1 MSISDFIQ
9 GFIIGSSLIIAIG
22 PQNLYVINQGLK
34 KNFIFIVVLICSLS
48 DSLLIVCGI
57 YLSNNILSLNPSI
70 ITIMKLIGGI
80 WLILYGINKIK
91 NSRNHVINNKEFNE
105 ASFIKVA
112 MTTLAIT
119 YANPHVYLDTVIL
132 LGSISINF
140 DSKLYFGLGAIF
152 ASFVFFFSL
161 GYFSNFLSQYIK
173 SQKVWFYIDNVMGIL
188 MLSYGL
194 FFVPLSLLF
203 LSSSLFFIVF

>member
-34 KNFIFIVVLICSLS
+34 KNFVFIVVLICSLS

-57 YLSNNILSLNPSI
+57 YLSNNIISLNTSI

-91 NSRNHVINNKEFNE
+91 NSRQHEIKSSEINE
-105 ASFIKVA
+105 ASFTKVVL
-112 MTTLAIT
+112 TTLAIT

-152 ASFVFFFSL
+152 ASFIFFFSL
-161 GYFSNFLSQYIK
+161 GYFSNFLSQYVK
-173 SQKVWFYIDNVMGIL
+173 SPKVWFYVDNVMGFL
-188 MLSYGL
+188 MLFYGL
-194 FFVPLSLLF
+194 FFVF
-203 LSSSLFFIVF
+203 MN

>member
-9 GFIIGSSLIIAIG
+9 GFIIGSTLILAIG

-34 KNFIFIVVLICSLS
+34 KNFVFIVVLICSLS

-57 YLSNNILSLNPSI
+57 YLSNNILSLNTSI

-91 NSRNHVINNKEFNE
+91 NSRQHEIKSNEFNE
-105 ASFIKVA
+105 ASFTKVVF
-112 MTTLAIT
+112 TTLAIT

-173 SQKVWFYIDNVMGIL
+173 SQKVWFYIDNVMGFL
-188 MLSYGL
+188 MLFYGL
-194 FFVPLSLLF
+194 FFV
-203 LSSSLFFIVF
+203 FIN

>member
-34 KNFIFIVVLICSLS
+34 KNFVFIVVLICSLS

-57 YLSNNILSLNPSI
+57 YLSNNIISLNTSI

-80 WLILYGINKIK
+80 WLILYGISKIK
-91 NSRNHVINNKEFNE
+91 NSRQHEIKSSEINE
-105 ASFIKVA
+105 ASFTKVVL
-112 MTTLAIT
+112 TTLAIT

-152 ASFVFFFSL
+152 ASFIFFFSL
-161 GYFSNFLSQYIK
+161 GYFSNFLSQYVK
-173 SQKVWFYIDNVMGIL
+173 SPKVWFYVDNVMGFL
-188 MLSYGL
+188 MLFYGL
-194 FFVPLSLLF
+194 FFVF
-203 LSSSLFFIVF
+203 MN

>member
-9 GFIIGSSLIIAIG
+9 GFIIGSTLILAIG

-34 KNFIFIVVLICSLS
+34 KNFVLIVVIICSLS

-57 YLSNNILSLNPSI
+57 YLSNNILSLNTSI

-91 NSRNHVINNKEFNE
+91 NSRQHEIKSNEFNE
-105 ASFIKVA
+105 ASFTKVVF
-112 MTTLAIT
+112 TTLAIT

-140 DSKLYFGLGAIF
+140 DSKLYFGLGAIC
-152 ASFVFFFSL
+152 ASFVFFFSI

-173 SQKVWFYIDNVMGIL
+173 SPKVWFYIDNMMGFL
-188 MLSYGL
+188 MLFYGL
-194 FFVPLSLLF
+194 FFVF
-203 LSSSLFFIVF
+203 MN

>member
-9 GFIIGSSLIIAIG
+9 GFIIGSTLILAIG

-34 KNFIFIVVLICSLS
+34 KNFVLIVVIICSLS

-57 YLSNNILSLNPSI
+57 YLSNNILSLNTSI

-91 NSRNHVINNKEFNE
+91 NSRQHEIKSNEFNE
-105 ASFIKVA
+105 ASFTKVVF
-112 MTTLAIT
+112 TTLAIT

-140 DSKLYFGLGAIF
+140 DSKLYFGLGAIC
-152 ASFVFFFSL
+152 ASFVFFFSI

-173 SQKVWFYIDNVMGIL
+173 SPKVWFYIDNMMGFL
-188 MLSYGL
+188 MLFYGL
-194 FFVPLSLLF
+194 FFIF
-203 LSSSLFFIVF
+203 MN

>member
-22 PQNLYVINQGLK
+22 PQNLFVINQGLK
-34 KNFIFIVVLICSLS
+34 KNFVFIVVLICSLS

-57 YLSNNILSLNPSI
+57 YLSNNILSLNTSL

-91 NSRNHVINNKEFNE
+91 NSRQHEIKSSEINA
-105 ASFIKVA
+105 ASFTKVVL
-112 MTTLAIT
+112 TTLAIT

-140 DSKLYFGLGAIF
+140 DNKLYFGLGAIF
-152 ASFVFFFSL
+152 ASFIFFFSL
-161 GYFSNFLSQYIK
+161 LYFSNFLSQYVK
-173 SQKVWFYIDNVMGIL
+173 SPKAWFYIDNVMGFL
-188 MLSYGL
+188 MLFYGL
-194 FFVPLSLLF
+194 FFVF
-203 LSSSLFFIVF
+203 MN

>member
-9 GFIIGSSLIIAIG
+9 GFIIGSTLILAIG

-34 KNFIFIVVLICSLS
+34 KNFVLIVVLICSLS

-57 YLSNNILSLNPSI
+57 YLSNNILSLNTSI

-91 NSRNHVINNKEFNE
+91 NSRQHEIKSSEINA
-105 ASFIKVA
+105 ASFTKVVL
-112 MTTLAIT
+112 TTLAIT

-132 LGSISINF
+132 RGSISINF
-140 DSKLYFGLGAIF
+140 DSKLYFGLGAIC
-152 ASFVFFFSL
+152 ASFVFFFSI

-173 SQKVWFYIDNVMGIL
+173 SPKVWFYIDNMMGFL
-188 MLSYGL
+188 MLFYGL
-194 FFVPLSLLF
+194 FFVF
-203 LSSSLFFIVF
+203 MN

>member
-57 YLSNNILSLNPSI
+57 YLSNNILSLNPSV
-70 ITIMKLIGGI
+70 ITIMKLVGGI

-91 NSRNHVINNKEFNE
+91 NSRNHVINNKEFKE
-105 ASFIKVA
+105 VSFIKVVI
-112 MTTLAIT
+112 TTQAIT

-132 LGSISINF
+132 LGSISVNF

-173 SQKVWFYIDNVMGIL
+173 SQKVWFYIDNVMGFL
-188 MLSYGL
+188 MLFYGL
-194 FFVPLSLLF
+194 FFV
-203 LSSSLFFIVF
+203 FIN

>member
-1 MSISDFIQ
+1 MSISNFIQ

-34 KNFIFIVVLICSLS
+34 KNFVFIVVLICSLS

-57 YLSNNILSLNPSI
+57 YLSNHILSLNPSI

-91 NSRNHVINNKEFNE
+91 NSRQHEIKSSEINE
-105 ASFIKVA
+105 ASFTKVVL
-112 MTTLAIT
+112 TTLAIT

-152 ASFVFFFSL
+152 ASFIFFFSL
-161 GYFSNFLSQYIK
+161 GYFSNFLSQYVK
-173 SQKVWFYIDNVMGIL
+173 SSKVWFYVDNVMGFL
-188 MLSYGL
+188 MLFYGL
-194 FFVPLSLLF
+194 FFVF
-203 LSSSLFFIVF
+203 MN

>member
-22 PQNLYVINQGLK
+22 PQNLFVINQGLK
-34 KNFIFIVVLICSLS
+34 KNFVFIVVLICSLS

-57 YLSNNILSLNPSI
+57 YLSNNILSLNTSL

-80 WLILYGINKIK
+80 WLILYGISKIK
-91 NSRNHVINNKEFNE
+91 NSRQHEINSNGYNESSFSKVI
-105 ASFIKVA
+105 V
-112 MTTLAIT
+112 TTLAIT

-140 DSKLYFGLGAIF
+140 DNKLYFGLGAIF
-152 ASFVFFFSL
+152 ASFIFFFSL
-161 GYFSNFLSQYIK
+161 GYFSNFLSRYIK
-173 SQKVWFYIDNVMGIL
+173 SPKVWFYVDNTMGLL
-188 MLSYGL
+188 MLFYGL
-194 FFVPLSLLF
+194 FFI
-203 LSSSLFFIVF
+203 FIN

>member
-22 PQNLYVINQGLK
+22 PQNLFVINQGLK
-34 KNFIFIVVLICSLS
+34 KNFVFIVVLICSLS

-57 YLSNNILSLNPSI
+57 YLSNNILSLNTSL

-91 NSRNHVINNKEFNE
+91 NSKKHEINSNGFNE
-105 ASFIKVA
+105 SSFSKVIV
-112 MTTLAIT
+112 TTLAIT

-140 DSKLYFGLGAIF
+140 DNKLYFGLGAIF
-152 ASFVFFFSL
+152 ASFIFFFSL
-161 GYFSNFLSQYIK
+161 GYFSNFLSRYIK
-173 SQKVWFYIDNVMGIL
+173 SPKVWFYVDNTMGLL
-188 MLSYGL
+188 MLFYGL
-194 FFVPLSLLF
+194 FFVF
-203 LSSSLFFIVF
+203 VN

>member
-57 YLSNNILSLNPSI
+57 YLSNNILSLSPSV

-91 NSRNHVINNKEFNE
+91 NSRNHVINNKEFYE
-105 ASFIKVA
+105 VSFIKVV

-140 DSKLYFGLGAIF
+140 DSKLYFGLGAIC
-152 ASFVFFFSL
+152 ASFVFFFSI

-173 SQKVWFYIDNVMGIL
+173 SPKVWFYIDNMMGFL
-188 MLSYGL
+188 MLFYGL
-194 FFVPLSLLF
+194 FFVF
-203 LSSSLFFIVF
+203 MN

>member
-1 MSISDFIQ
+1 MSISNFIQ

-34 KNFIFIVVLICSLS
+34 KNFVFIVVLICSLS

-57 YLSNNILSLNPSI
+57 YLSNNILSLNTSI
-70 ITIMKLIGGI
+70 VTIMKLIGGI

-91 NSRNHVINNKEFNE
+91 NSRQHEINSNGFNE
-105 ASFIKVA
+105 SSFSKVIV
-112 MTTLAIT
+112 TTLAIT

-140 DSKLYFGLGAIF
+140 DNKLYFGLGAIF
-152 ASFVFFFSL
+152 ASFIFFFSL

-173 SQKVWFYIDNVMGIL
+173 SPKVWFYIDNMMGFL
-188 MLSYGL
+188 MLFYGL
-194 FFVPLSLLF
+194 FFVF
-203 LSSSLFFIVF
+203 MN

>member
-1 MSISDFIQ
+1 MSISNFIQ

-34 KNFIFIVVLICSLS
+34 KNFVFIVVLICSLS

-57 YLSNNILSLNPSI
+57 YLSNNILSLNTFI

-91 NSRNHVINNKEFNE
+91 NSRQHEIKSSEINA
-105 ASFIKVA
+105 ASFTKVVL
-112 MTTLAIT
+112 TTLAIT

-140 DSKLYFGLGAIF
+140 DSKFYFGLGAIF
-152 ASFVFFFSL
+152 ASFIFFFSL
-161 GYFSNFLSQYIK
+161 GYFSNFLSQYVK
-173 SQKVWFYIDNVMGIL
+173 SPKVWFYIDNVMGFL
-188 MLSYGL
+188 MLFYGL
-194 FFVPLSLLF
+194 FFVF
-203 LSSSLFFIVF
+203 MN

>member
-34 KNFIFIVVLICSLS
+34 KSFIFIVVLICSLS

-57 YLSNNILSLNPSI
+57 YLSNNILSLNPYVISI
-70 ITIMKLIGGI
+70 TKLVGGI

-105 ASFIKVA
+105 VSFIKVV

-132 LGSISINF
+132 LGSISVNF
-140 DSKLYFGLGAIF
+140 DSKFYFGLGAIV
-152 ASFVFFFSL
+152 ASFIFFFTL
-161 GYFSNFLSQYIK
+161 GYFSKFLSKYIK
-173 SQKVWFYIDNVMGIL
+173 SKKVWFYIDNIMGFL
-188 MLSYGL
+188 MLFYGL
-194 FFVPLSLLF
+194 FFIF
-203 LSSSLFFIVF
+203 MN

>member
-34 KNFIFIVVLICSLS
+34 KNFVFIVVLICSLS

-57 YLSNNILSLNPSI
+57 YLSNNIISLNTSI

-91 NSRNHVINNKEFNE
+91 NSRQHEIKSSEINA
-105 ASFIKVA
+105 ASFTKVVL
-112 MTTLAIT
+112 TTLAIT

-152 ASFVFFFSL
+152 ASFIFFFSL
-161 GYFSNFLSQYIK
+161 GYFSNFLSQYVK
-173 SQKVWFYIDNVMGIL
+173 SPKVWFYVDNVMGFL
-188 MLSYGL
+188 MLFYGL
-194 FFVPLSLLF
+194 FFVF
-203 LSSSLFFIVF
+203 MN

>member
-34 KNFIFIVVLICSLS
+34 KNFVFIVVLICSLS

-91 NSRNHVINNKEFNE
+91 NSRQHEIKSSEINA
-105 ASFIKVA
+105 ASFTKVLL
-112 MTTLAIT
+112 TTLAIT

-152 ASFVFFFSL
+152 ASFIFFFSL
-161 GYFSNFLSQYIK
+161 GYFSNFLSQYVK
-173 SQKVWFYIDNVMGIL
+173 SPKVWFYIDNVMGFL
-188 MLSYGL
+188 MLFYGL
-194 FFVPLSLLF
+194 FFVF
-203 LSSSLFFIVF
+203 MN

>member
-22 PQNLYVINQGLK
+22 PQNLFVINQGLK
-34 KNFIFIVVLICSLS
+34 KNFVFIVVLICSLS

-57 YLSNNILSLNPSI
+57 YLSNNILSLNTSL

-91 NSRNHVINNKEFNE
+91 NSRKLEINSNGFNE
-105 ASFIKVA
+105 SSFSKVIV
-112 MTTLAIT
+112 TTLAIT

-140 DSKLYFGLGAIF
+140 DNKLYFGLGAIF
-152 ASFVFFFSL
+152 ASFIFFFSL
-161 GYFSNFLSQYIK
+161 GYFSNFLSRYIK
-173 SQKVWFYIDNVMGIL
+173 SPKVWFYVDNTMGLL
-188 MLSYGL
+188 MLFYGL
-194 FFVPLSLLF
+194 FFIF
-203 LSSSLFFIVF
+203 MN

>member
-34 KNFIFIVVLICSLS
+34 KNFILIVVLICSLS

-57 YLSNNILSLNPSI
+57 YLSNNILSLNPSV
-70 ITIMKLIGGI
+70 ITIMKLVGGI
-80 WLILYGINKIK
+80 WLILYGVNKIK
-91 NSRNHVINNKEFNE
+91 KSRNHVINNKEFNE
-105 ASFIKVA
+105 ASFTKVL

-140 DSKLYFGLGAIF
+140 DSKLYFGLGAII

-173 SQKVWFYIDNVMGIL
+173 SQKVWFYIDNVMGFL
-188 MLSYGL
+188 MLFYGL
-194 FFVPLSLLF
+194 FFVF
-203 LSSSLFFIVF
+203 MN

>member
-22 PQNLYVINQGLK
+22 PQNLFVINQGLK
-34 KNFIFIVVLICSLS
+34 KNFVFIVVLICSLS

-57 YLSNNILSLNPSI
+57 YLSNNILSLNTSL

-91 NSRNHVINNKEFNE
+91 NSRQHEINSNGFNE
-105 ASFIKVA
+105 SSFSKVIV
-112 MTTLAIT
+112 TTLAIT

-140 DSKLYFGLGAIF
+140 DNKLYFGLGAIF
-152 ASFVFFFSL
+152 ASFIFFFSL
-161 GYFSNFLSQYIK
+161 GYFSNFLSRYIK
-173 SQKVWFYIDNVMGIL
+173 SPKVWFYVDNTMGLL
-188 MLSYGL
+188 MLFYGL
-194 FFVPLSLLF
+194 FFI
-203 LSSSLFFIVF
+203 FIN

>member
-22 PQNLYVINQGLK
+22 PQNLFVINQGLK
-34 KNFIFIVVLICSLS
+34 KNFVFIVVLICSLS

-57 YLSNNILSLNPSI
+57 YLSNNILSLNTSL

-80 WLILYGINKIK
+80 WLILYGISKIK
-91 NSRNHVINNKEFNE
+91 NSRQHEINSNAYNESSFSKVI
-105 ASFIKVA
+105 V
-112 MTTLAIT
+112 TTLAIT

-140 DSKLYFGLGAIF
+140 DNKLYFGLGAIF
-152 ASFVFFFSL
+152 ASFIFFFSL
-161 GYFSNFLSQYIK
+161 GYFSNFLSRYIK
-173 SQKVWFYIDNVMGIL
+173 SPKVWFYVDNTMGLL
-188 MLSYGL
+188 MLFYGL
-194 FFVPLSLLF
+194 FFI
-203 LSSSLFFIVF
+203 FIN

>member
-9 GFIIGSSLIIAIG
+9 GFIIGSTLILAIG

-34 KNFIFIVVLICSLS
+34 KNFVFIVVLICSLS

-57 YLSNNILSLNPSI
+57 YLSNNILSLNTSI

-91 NSRNHVINNKEFNE
+91 NSRQHEIKSSEINA
-105 ASFIKVA
+105 ASFTKVVL
-112 MTTLAIT
+112 TTLAIT

-140 DSKLYFGLGAIF
+140 DSKFYFGLGAIF
-152 ASFVFFFSL
+152 ASFIFFFSL
-161 GYFSNFLSQYIK
+161 GYFSNFLSQYVK
-173 SQKVWFYIDNVMGIL
+173 SPKVWFYIDNVMGFL
-188 MLSYGL
+188 MLFYGL
-194 FFVPLSLLF
+194 FFVF
-203 LSSSLFFIVF
+203 MN

>member
-22 PQNLYVINQGLK
+22 PQNLFVINQGLK
-34 KNFIFIVVLICSLS
+34 KNFVFIVVLICSLS
-48 DSLLIVCGI
+48 DSLLIICGI
-57 YLSNNILSLNPSI
+57 YLSNNILSFNTSL

-91 NSRNHVINNKEFNE
+91 NSKQHEINSNGFNE
-105 ASFIKVA
+105 SSLSKVIV
-112 MTTLAIT
+112 TTLGIT

-140 DSKLYFGLGAIF
+140 DNKLYFGLGAIF
-152 ASFVFFFSL
+152 ASFIFFFSL
-161 GYFSNFLSQYIK
+161 GYFSNFLSRYIK
-173 SQKVWFYIDNVMGIL
+173 SPKVWFYVDNTMGLL
-188 MLSYGL
+188 MLFYGL
-194 FFVPLSLLF
+194 FFIF
-203 LSSSLFFIVF
+203 MN